1 MSDIWNEEDDKTLDE
16 LLEIFEKEDN
26 QETKTEEEQKS
37 ETTQEQEE
45 NTKEENTNETEQQS
59 DNSQPNNTEVDNS
72 KDIELEKLRKELERM
87 KAENERIKA
96 IEEEN
101 ARIKMIAEEKGVDI
115 SRSVYDIT
123 EDDIKA
129 LEEDYPDQARIM
141 RGLYRQLQNN
151 AKSDNNVSQKEDTP
165 TVEQQPTQQDNVRVV
180 IDKYTPELA
189 LWLDHQDK
197 YGNEWQTACSI
208 DTKLQNSPEWANRPI
223 GERFQEV
230 LRLTKE
236 QLFNTERTKANETVS
251 RTELQS
257 PTSPSQM
264 GGSTVNNSDNFAR
277 ISNMSDEDFLTGNLS
292 ARDIQEIYKQCF

>member
-26 QETKTEEEQKS
+26 QETKPEEEQKS

-45 NTKEENTNETEQQS
+45 NTKEENTNETEQKADETQS
-59 DNSQPNNTEVDNS
+59 NNDVVDNS
-72 KDIELEKLRKELERM
+72 KDIELEKLRQELERM
-87 KAENERIKA
+87 RAENERIKA

-115 SRSVYDIT
+115 SKSVYDIT

-151 AKSDNNVSQKEDTP
+151 AKPDNTQKDIAP
-165 TVEQQPTQQDNVRVV
+165 PVEQQPTQQDNVRVV

-197 YGNEWQTACSI
+197 YGNEWNTACSI

-223 GERFQEV
+223 SERFQEV

-257 PTSPSQM
+257 PTSPSEI
-264 GGSTVNNSDNFAR
+264 GGSSVNNMDSFAR

-292 ARDIQEIYKQCF
+292 AKDIQEIYKQCF

>member
-26 QETKTEEEQKS
+26 QETKPEEEQKS

-45 NTKEENTNETEQQS
+45 NTKEENTNETEQKADDTQS
-59 DNSQPNNTEVDNS
+59 NNDVVDNS
-72 KDIELEKLRKELERM
+72 KDIELENLRQELERM
-87 KAENERIKA
+87 RAENERIKA

-115 SRSVYDIT
+115 SKSVYDIT

-151 AKSDNNVSQKEDTP
+151 AKTDNTQKDITP
-165 TVEQQPTQQDNVRVV
+165 PVEQQPTQQDNVRGV

-197 YGNEWQTACSI
+197 YGNEWKTACSI
-208 DTKLQNSPEWANRPI
+208 DTKLQNSPEWSNRPI
-223 GERFQEV
+223 SERFQEV

-257 PTSPSQM
+257 PTSPSEI
-264 GGSTVNNSDNFAR
+264 GGSSVNNMDNFAR

-292 ARDIQEIYKQCF
+292 AKDIQEIYKQCF

>member
-26 QETKTEEEQKS
+26 QETKPEEEQKS

-45 NTKEENTNETEQQS
+45 NTKEENTNETEQKADDTQS
-59 DNSQPNNTEVDNS
+59 NNDVVDNS
-72 KDIELEKLRKELERM
+72 KDIELENLRQELERM
-87 KAENERIKA
+87 RAENERIKA

-115 SRSVYDIT
+115 SKSVYDIT

-151 AKSDNNVSQKEDTP
+151 AKTDNTQKDIAP
-165 TVEQQPTQQDNVRVV
+165 PVEQQPTQQDNVRGV

-197 YGNEWQTACSI
+197 YGNEWKTACSI
-208 DTKLQNSPEWANRPI
+208 DTKLQNSPEWSNRPI
-223 GERFQEV
+223 SERFQEV

-257 PTSPSQM
+257 PTSPSEI
-264 GGSTVNNSDNFAR
+264 GGSSVNNMDNFAR

-292 ARDIQEIYKQCF
+292 AKDIQEIYKQCF

>member
-26 QETKTEEEQKS
+26 QETKPEEEQKS

-45 NTKEENTNETEQQS
+45 NTKEENTNETEQKADETQS
-59 DNSQPNNTEVDNS
+59 NNDVVDNS
-72 KDIELEKLRKELERM
+72 KDIELENLRQELERM
-87 KAENERIKA
+87 RAENERIKA

-115 SRSVYDIT
+115 SKSVYDIT

-151 AKSDNNVSQKEDTP
+151 AKTDNTQKDIAP
-165 TVEQQPTQQDNVRVV
+165 PVEQQPTQQDNVRGV

-208 DTKLQNSPEWANRPI
+208 DTKLQNSPEWSNRPI
-223 GERFQEV
+223 SERFQEV

-257 PTSPSQM
+257 PTSPSEI
-264 GGSTVNNSDNFAR
+264 GGSSVNNMDNFAR

-292 ARDIQEIYKQCF
+292 AKDIQEIYKQCF

>member
-1 MSDIWNEEDDKTLDE
+1 MSDIWNEEDDKTLYE

-26 QETKTEEEQKS
+26 QETKPEEEQKS

-45 NTKEENTNETEQQS
+45 NTKEENTSETEQKADDTQS
-59 DNSQPNNTEVDNS
+59 NNDVVDNS
-72 KDIELEKLRKELERM
+72 KDIELEKLRQELERI

-115 SRSVYDIT
+115 SKSVYDIT

-151 AKSDNNVSQKEDTP
+151 AKSDNTQKETAP
-165 TVEQQPTQQDNVRVV
+165 TVEQPAQQDNVRGV

-197 YGNEWQTACSI
+197 YGNEWATACSI
-208 DTKLQNSPEWANRPI
+208 DTKLQNSPEWSNRPI

-236 QLFNTERTKANETVS
+236 QLFNTERTKANETIS

-257 PTSPSQM
+257 PTSPSEI
-264 GGSTVNNSDNFAR
+264 GGSSVNNMDNFAR
-277 ISNMSDEDFLTGNLS
+277 ISNMSDEDFLTGDLS
-292 ARDIQEIYKQCF
+292 AKDIQEIYKKCF

>member
-26 QETKTEEEQKS
+26 QETKPEEEQKS

-45 NTKEENTNETEQQS
+45 NTKEENTNETEQKADDTQS
-59 DNSQPNNTEVDNS
+59 NNDVVDNS
-72 KDIELEKLRKELERM
+72 KDIELEKLRQELERM
-87 KAENERIKA
+87 RAENERIKA

-115 SRSVYDIT
+115 SKSVYDIT

-151 AKSDNNVSQKEDTP
+151 AKTDNTQKDIAP
-165 TVEQQPTQQDNVRVV
+165 PVEQQPTQQDNVRGV

-208 DTKLQNSPEWANRPI
+208 DTKLQNSPEWVNRPI
-223 GERFQEV
+223 SERFQEV

-251 RTELQS
+251 RTELQA
-257 PTSPSQM
+257 PTSPSEI
-264 GGSTVNNSDNFAR
+264 GGSSVNNMDNFAR

-292 ARDIQEIYKQCF
+292 AKDIQEIYKQCF

>member
-26 QETKTEEEQKS
+26 QETKPEEEQKS

-45 NTKEENTNETEQQS
+45 NTKEENTNETEQKADDTQS
-59 DNSQPNNTEVDNS
+59 NNDVVDNS
-72 KDIELEKLRKELERM
+72 KDIELEKLRQELERM
-87 KAENERIKA
+87 RAENERIKA

-115 SRSVYDIT
+115 SKSVYDIT

-151 AKSDNNVSQKEDTP
+151 AKTDNTQKDIAP
-165 TVEQQPTQQDNVRVV
+165 PVEQQPTQQDNVRGV

-197 YGNEWQTACSI
+197 YGNEWKTACSI
-208 DTKLQNSPEWANRPI
+208 DTKLQNSPEWSNRPI

-257 PTSPSQM
+257 PTSPSEI
-264 GGSTVNNSDNFAR
+264 GGSSVNNMDNFAR

-292 ARDIQEIYKQCF
+292 AKDIQEIYKQCF

>member
-26 QETKTEEEQKS
+26 QET
-37 ETTQEQEE
+37 ETVAENTTVETIQEQEE
-45 NTKEENTNETEQQS
+45 NTKEENTNETEQKADDTQS
-59 DNSQPNNTEVDNS
+59 NNDVVDNS
-72 KDIELEKLRKELERM
+72 KDIELEKLRQELERM
-87 KAENERIKA
+87 RAENERIKA

-115 SRSVYDIT
+115 SKSVYDIT

-151 AKSDNNVSQKEDTP
+151 AKSDNNVSQNETTP
-165 TVEQQPTQQDNVRVV
+165 TVEQPTQQDNVRGV

-197 YGNEWQTACSI
+197 YGNEWKTACSI
-208 DTKLQNSPEWANRPI
+208 DTKLQNSPEWSNRPI

-257 PTSPSQM
+257 PTSPSEI
-264 GGSTVNNSDNFAR
+264 GGSSVNNMDNFAR

-292 ARDIQEIYKQCF
+292 AKDIQEIYKQCF